1 MEHSGI
7 MQKFQREY
15 QRAQC
20 IALGKAGMTYRK
32 ISTIVNM
39 SKSSVQRA

>member
-20 IALGKAGMTYRK
+20 IALGKAGMAYRI